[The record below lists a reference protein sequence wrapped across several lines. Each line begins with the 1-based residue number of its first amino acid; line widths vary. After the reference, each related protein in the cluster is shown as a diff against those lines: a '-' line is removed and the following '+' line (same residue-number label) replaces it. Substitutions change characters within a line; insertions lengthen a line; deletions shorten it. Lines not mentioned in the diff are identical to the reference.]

1 MELYKLRR
9 NAIIYDC
16 VCIAI
21 AMVVL
26 FLAHRQLLPHWA
38 LIVGALLAAAFM
50 CASIWCLMRARKLLR
65 EMEPPTP
72 QKEELPE
79 EAEDTISPE

>member
-1 MELYKLRR
+1 MELYRLRR
-9 NAIIYDC
+9 NAIIYDF

-26 FLAHRQLLPHWA
+26 FLAHRQLLPQWS

-50 CASIWCLMRARKLLR
+50 CASIWCLVRARKILR
-65 EMEPPTP
+65 QMDSIGSQKGLEETP
-72 QKEELPE
+72 ENV
-79 EAEDTISPE
+79 SPE